1 VSPPA
6 DESLRPLADAVS
18 ACLWLAEHDPRA
30 RHCLKGVFRFGLA
43 PLTGDQRDRYVAELL
58 RLWERVRAAGEAGA
72 REQLKARLDLDEAI
86 HSLIHQPP
94 EAEAPWWARVR
105 GQARAAL
112 FAARDKAVQSGVA
125 AHLQELGGNFAEIN
139 RLAPDSLQVDSGVP
153 GEVCAC
159 LRVWARIDGE
169 ELKGR
174 VLYRSPGE
182 GA

>member
-1 VSPPA
+1 VSPG
-6 DESLRPLADAVS
+6 DEDLAPLADAVS
-18 ACLWLAEHDPRA
+18 AGLWLAENEPRVC
-30 RHCLKGVFRFGLA
+30 HCLKSVFRFGLA
-43 PLTGDQRDRYVAELL
+43 PLTGDQRDRYTAELL
-58 RLWERVRAAGEAGA
+58 RLWERAVAAGRAGPKE
-72 REQLKARLDLDEAI
+72 RLKAQLDLDEAL

-94 EAEAPWWARVR
+94 EAAPPWWGRLR

-112 FAARDKAVQSGVA
+112 FAARDEAARAGVA
-125 AHLQELGGNFAEIN
+125 VHLQELGGNFAEIN

-159 LRVWARIDGE
+159 LRVWARVDGE

-174 VLYRSPGE
+174 ALYRSPRE